1 MARTSSSWPR
11 AVFNLV
17 CALGHPSFVMSASFA
32 NQVMAQIE
40 LWCHTANYPLGV
52 HMLPKKLD
60 EEVATSHLAA
70 LDIKLTKLSKDQSE
84 YLGLPIEGPFKPDH
98 YRY

>member
-1 MARTSSSWPR
+1 M
-11 AVFNLV
+11 
-17 CALGHPSFVMSASFA
+17 GHPSFVMSASFA

-40 LWCHTANYPLGV
+40 LWCHTAKYPLGV

-70 LDIKLTKLSKDQSE
+70 LGIKLTKLSKDQSE